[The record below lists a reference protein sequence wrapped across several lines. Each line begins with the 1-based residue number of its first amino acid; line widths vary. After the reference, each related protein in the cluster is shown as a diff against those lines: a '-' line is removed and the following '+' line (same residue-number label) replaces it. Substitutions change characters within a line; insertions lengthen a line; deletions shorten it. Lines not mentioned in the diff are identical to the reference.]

1 MTSKAAERVS
11 STKISHKLVHGQR
24 ILVKSTTGRERS
36 RLRHEAEVLGLLHL
50 SALVDML
57 ELKEE
62 DDQTLLLLLDNGPR
76 TLLWPLDMT
85 GEELLRALQRCCTAV
100 EQLHEAGWSHGSLRP
115 EHVLLGARGRPK
127 LCSLGDSQPLLHLS
141 NEKAAA
147 AIQGDVDQLAAMFAH
162 VANFQIASMSRADRW
177 RWRQQSRKLRQ
188 IAELNETSTT
198 ALTTSEL
205 ATAVGELRCRTIN
218 SFGFS
223 RRGTTRRATPAPGP
237 ARGLVTLG
245 AAAAGIALLFSAG
258 FALTASSKTPSQ
270 TDSAQAAPGL
280 PDASTSATTVP
291 ATTVPDTSLADASL
305 PDASLPD
312 ASLPATTLPDSS
324 GGGCRL
330 WPMVNKGSGQGV
342 DIDGD
347 SCPDHVEIAGQF
359 ITVDDLTYQVG
370 LPQDRLAVGDW
381 DCDGRATALLLR
393 PSTGELFEFSA
404 WAKPGETAQSEL
416 VSTIAEA
423 ADLSGERITDS
434 TAAEKISCD
443 RALVALI
450 DGSQVDPFS
459 QPAKA
464 KP

>member
-11 STKISHKLVHGQR
+11 STKISHKLIHGQR
-24 ILVKSTTGRERS
+24 ILVKSATGRERS

-50 SALVDML
+50 SALMDML

-162 VANFQIASMSRADRW
+162 VANFQIASMSRSDRW

-218 SFGFS
+218 PFGFRS
-223 RRGTTRRATPAPGP
+223 RATNRRATPAPGP

-270 TDSAQAAPGL
+270 TDSAQAAP
-280 PDASTSATTVP
+280 
-291 ATTVPDTSLADASL
+291 
-305 PDASLPD
+305 
-312 ASLPATTLPDSS
+312 TLPDSS

-423 ADLSGERITDS
+423 ADLAGERITDS

>member
-11 STKISHKLVHGQR
+11 STKISHKLLHGQR
-24 ILVKSTTGRERS
+24 ILVKSATGRERS

-162 VANFQIASMSRADRW
+162 VANFQIASMSRSDRW
-177 RWRQQSRKLRQ
+177 RWRQQSRTLRQ
-188 IAELNETSTT
+188 IAELSETSTT

-218 SFGFS
+218 PFGFRS
-223 RRGTTRRATPAPGP
+223 RATNRRATPAPGP

-270 TDSAQAAPGL
+270 TDSAQAAP
-280 PDASTSATTVP
+280 
-291 ATTVPDTSLADASL
+291 
-305 PDASLPD
+305 
-312 ASLPATTLPDSS
+312 TLPDSR

-404 WAKPGETAQSEL
+404 WAEPGETTQSEL

>member
-1 MTSKAAERVS
+1 MTLRAAERVS
-11 STKISHKLVHGQR
+11 STKISHKLIHGQR
-24 ILVKSTTGRERS
+24 ILVKSATGRERS

-100 EQLHEAGWSHGSLRP
+100 EQLHEAGWSHGSLCP

-127 LCSLGDSQPLLHLS
+127 LCSLGDSQPLLNLS

-147 AIQGDVDQLAAMFAH
+147 AIQDDVDQLAAMFAH

-188 IAELNETSTT
+188 IAELNQTSTN
-198 ALTTSEL
+198 ALTTTEL
-205 ATAVGELRCRTIN
+205 ATALGELRSRSINPLRCR
-218 SFGFS
+218 S
-223 RRGTTRRATPAPGP
+223 RATNRRATPTPGP

-258 FALTASSKTPSQ
+258 FALTASSKTPSR
-270 TDSAQAAPGL
+270 TDSAQAATTTPAPPATRL
-280 PDASTSATTVP
+280 PDAAVPATTVP
-291 ATTVPDTSLADASL
+291 ATTL
-305 PDASLPD
+305 PG
-312 ASLPATTLPDSS
+312 SS
-324 GGGCRL
+324 GGGCGL
-330 WPMVNKGSGQGV
+330 WPMVNNGSGQGV

-347 SCPDHVEIAGQF
+347 SCPDDVEIAGQF

-416 VSTIAEA
+416 VATIAEA
-423 ADLSGERITDS
+423 ADLAGERTTDS
-434 TAAEKISCD
+434 TATEKISCD

>member
-1 MTSKAAERVS
+1 MSSEAAERVS
-11 STKISHKLVHGQR
+11 SAKISHKLIHGQR
-24 ILVKSTTGRERS
+24 ILVKSATGRERS

-100 EQLHEAGWSHGSLRP
+100 EQLHTAGWSHGSLRP

-162 VANFQIASMSRADRW
+162 VANFQIASMSRSDRW

-218 SFGFS
+218 PFGFRS
-223 RRGTTRRATPAPGP
+223 RATNRRATPAPGP

-270 TDSAQAAPGL
+270 TDSAQAAP
-280 PDASTSATTVP
+280 
-291 ATTVPDTSLADASL
+291 
-305 PDASLPD
+305 
-312 ASLPATTLPDSS
+312 TLPDSS

>member
-1 MTSKAAERVS
+1 MTPKAAERVS
-11 STKISHKLVHGQR
+11 STKISHKLIHGQR
-24 ILVKSTTGRERS
+24 ILVKSATGRERS

-162 VANFQIASMSRADRW
+162 VANFQIASMSRSDRW

-270 TDSAQAAPGL
+270 TDSAQAAPRL
-280 PDASTSATTVP
+280 PDASTPATTVP
-291 ATTVPDTSLADASL
+291 ATT
-305 PDASLPD
+305 
-312 ASLPATTLPDSS
+312 LPATTLPDSS
-324 GGGCRL
+324 GGGCGL
-330 WPMVNKGSGQGV
+330 WPMLNNGSGQGI

>member
-1 MTSKAAERVS
+1 MTSEAAERVS
-11 STKISHKLVHGQR
+11 SAKISHKLIHGQR
-24 ILVKSTTGRERS
+24 ILVKSAAGRERS
-36 RLRHEAEVLGLLHL
+36 RLRHEAEVLGLLQL
-50 SALVDML
+50 SGLVDML

-100 EQLHEAGWSHGSLRP
+100 EQLHAAGWSHGSLRP

-162 VANFQIASMSRADRW
+162 VANFQIASMSRTDRW

-188 IAELNETSTT
+188 IAELNQTSTT

-205 ATAVGELRCRTIN
+205 ATAIGELRCRTI
-218 SFGFS
+218 SPLGFGRRGVS
-223 RRGTTRRATPAPGP
+223 RRPTPAPGP

-258 FALTASSKTPSQ
+258 VALTASSKTPSQ
-270 TDSAQAAPGL
+270 TDSAQAATTPPATPASTL
-280 PDASTSATTVP
+280 PDAPLP
-291 ATTVPDTSLADASL
+291 ATTATDTSL
-305 PDASLPD
+305 PDASMPD
-312 ASLPATTLPDSS
+312 DR
-324 GGGCRL
+324 GGGCGL
-330 WPMVNKGSGQGV
+330 WPMINNGSGLGL

-347 SCPDHVEIAGQF
+347 SCPDHIEIAGQF
-359 ITVDDLTYQVG
+359 ITVGDLTYQVG

-404 WAKPGETAQSEL
+404 WALPGETAQSQL
-416 VSTIAEA
+416 VSTIAQA
-423 ADLSGERITDS
+423 ADLAGVRITDS
-434 TAAEKISCD
+434 TTAGKISCD
-443 RALVALI
+443 RALVALL
-450 DGSQVDPFS
+450 DGSQVDPFL

>member
-11 STKISHKLVHGQR
+11 STKISHKLIHGQR
-24 ILVKSTTGRERS
+24 ILVKSATGRERS

-223 RRGTTRRATPAPGP
+223 RRGTTRRATPTPGP

-270 TDSAQAAPGL
+270 TDSAQAAP
-280 PDASTSATTVP
+280 
-291 ATTVPDTSLADASL
+291 
-305 PDASLPD
+305 
-312 ASLPATTLPDSS
+312 TLPDSS

>member
-1 MTSKAAERVS
+1 MTSKAAGRVS
-11 STKISHKLVHGQR
+11 STKISHKLLHGQR
-24 ILVKSTTGRERS
+24 ILVKSATGRERS

-62 DDQTLLLLLDNGPR
+62 DNQTLLLLLDNGPR

-147 AIQGDVDQLAAMFAH
+147 AIQGDADQLAAMFAH
-162 VANFQIASMSRADRW
+162 VANFQIASMSRSDRW
-177 RWRQQSRKLRQ
+177 RWRQQSRTLRQ
-188 IAELNETSTT
+188 IAELSETSTT

-205 ATAVGELRCRTIN
+205 ATAVGELRSRSIN
-218 SFGFS
+218 PLRHRS
-223 RRGTTRRATPAPGP
+223 RATNRRATPTPGP

-258 FALTASSKTPSQ
+258 FALTASSKTPSR
-270 TDSAQAAPGL
+270 TDSAQAAPRL
-280 PDASTSATTVP
+280 PATPATTLPATTLPATTVP
-291 ATTVPDTSLADASL
+291 ATALPGATL
-305 PDASLPD
+305 PDAS
-312 ASLPATTLPDSS
+312 
-324 GGGCRL
+324 GGGCGL
-330 WPMVNKGSGQGV
+330 WPMINNGSGLGV

-347 SCPDHVEIAGQF
+347 SCPDDVEIAGQF

-404 WAKPGETAQSEL
+404 WAKPGETAQSQL
-416 VSTIAEA
+416 VSTIAQA
-423 ADLSGERITDS
+423 ADLSGERIIDS

>member
-11 STKISHKLVHGQR
+11 STKISHKLIHGQR
-24 ILVKSTTGRERS
+24 ILVKSATGRERS

-162 VANFQIASMSRADRW
+162 VANFQIASMSRSDRW

-218 SFGFS
+218 PFGFRS
-223 RRGTTRRATPAPGP
+223 RATNRRATPAPGP

-270 TDSAQAAPGL
+270 TDSAQA
-280 PDASTSATTVP
+280 
-291 ATTVPDTSLADASL
+291 
-305 PDASLPD
+305 
-312 ASLPATTLPDSS
+312 ATTLPDSS

-423 ADLSGERITDS
+423 ADLAGERITDS

>member
-1 MTSKAAERVS
+1 MTSEAAERVS
-11 STKISHKLVHGQR
+11 SAKISHKLIHGQR
-24 ILVKSTTGRERS
+24 ILVKSAAGRERS
-36 RLRHEAEVLGLLHL
+36 RLRHEAEVLGLLQL
-50 SALVDML
+50 SGLVDML

-100 EQLHEAGWSHGSLRP
+100 EQLHAAGWSHGSLRP

-162 VANFQIASMSRADRW
+162 VANFQIASMSRSDRW

-188 IAELNETSTT
+188 IAELTQTSTT

-205 ATAVGELRCRTIN
+205 ATAIGELRCRTI
-218 SFGFS
+218 SPLGFGRRGVS
-223 RRGTTRRATPAPGP
+223 RRPTPAPGP

-270 TDSAQAAPGL
+270 TDSAQAATTPPATPATPASTL
-280 PDASTSATTVP
+280 PDAP
-291 ATTVPDTSLADASL
+291 
-305 PDASLPD
+305 
-312 ASLPATTLPDSS
+312 LPATTATDTSLPDTSMPDDR
-324 GGGCRL
+324 GGGCGL
-330 WPMVNKGSGQGV
+330 WPMINNGSGLGV

-347 SCPDHVEIAGQF
+347 SCPDHIEIAGQF
-359 ITVDDLTYQVG
+359 ITVGNLTYQVG

-404 WAKPGETAQSEL
+404 WALPGETAQSQL
-416 VSTIAEA
+416 VSTIAQA
-423 ADLSGERITDS
+423 ADLAGVRITDS
-434 TAAEKISCD
+434 TTAGKISCD
-443 RALVALI
+443 RALVALL
-450 DGSQVDPFS
+450 DGSQVDPFL

>member
-24 ILVKSTTGRERS
+24 ILVKSATGRERS

-50 SALVDML
+50 SAVVDML

-141 NEKAAA
+141 NEKAAS

-162 VANFQIASMSRADRW
+162 VANFQIASMSRSDRW
-177 RWRQQSRKLRQ
+177 RWRQQSRTLRQ
-188 IAELNETSTT
+188 IAELNETSTA
-198 ALTTSEL
+198 ALTTTEL
-205 ATAVGELRCRTIN
+205 ATAVGELR
-218 SFGFS
+218 S
-223 RRGTTRRATPAPGP
+223 RSISPLRRRSRATTRRATPAPGP

-270 TDSAQAAPGL
+270 TDSAQAAPWL
-280 PDASTSATTVP
+280 PDASTSATTVPATLVP

-305 PDASLPD
+305 P
-312 ASLPATTLPDSS
+312 ATKLPDSS
-324 GGGCRL
+324 GGGCGL
-330 WPMVNKGSGQGV
+330 WPMLNNGSGLGV

-381 DCDGRATALLLR
+381 NCDGRATALLLR

>member
-1 MTSKAAERVS
+1 MTSEAAERVS
-11 STKISHKLVHGQR
+11 SAKISHKLIHGQR
-24 ILVKSTTGRERS
+24 ILVKSATGRERS

-100 EQLHEAGWSHGSLRP
+100 EQLHTAGWSHGSLRP

-188 IAELNETSTT
+188 IAELNETSAT
-198 ALTTSEL
+198 ALTTNEL
-205 ATAVGELRCRTIN
+205 ATAVGELRCRTI
-218 SFGFS
+218 SPLGFGKQGVS
-223 RRGTTRRATPAPGP
+223 RRPTPAPGP

-258 FALTASSKTPSQ
+258 FALTASSKTPSR
-270 TDSAQAAPGL
+270 TDSAQAAPSL
-280 PDASTSATTVP
+280 PATTVP
-291 ATTVPDTSLADASL
+291 ASTAPEA
-305 PDASLPD
+305 
-312 ASLPATTLPDSS
+312 S
-324 GGGCRL
+324 GGGCGL
-330 WPMVNKGSGQGV
+330 WPMLNKGSGQGV

-359 ITVDDLTYQVG
+359 ITVGDLTYQVG

-393 PSTGELFEFSA
+393 PSTGELFEFLA
-404 WAKPGETAQSEL
+404 WAKPGETAQSQL
-416 VSTIAEA
+416 VSTIAQA
-423 ADLSGERITDS
+423 TDLTGERITNS
-434 TAAEKISCD
+434 TTANKISCD
-443 RALVALI
+443 RALVALL

>member
-1 MTSKAAERVS
+1 MTSKAAGRVS
-11 STKISHKLVHGQR
+11 STKISHKLIHGQR
-24 ILVKSTTGRERS
+24 ILVKSATGRERS

-177 RWRQQSRKLRQ
+177 RWRQQSRTLRQ

-205 ATAVGELRCRTIN
+205 ATAVGELRSRSIN
-218 SFGFS
+218 PLRRRS
-223 RRGTTRRATPAPGP
+223 RATNRRATPTPGP

-270 TDSAQAAPGL
+270 TDSAQAAPRL

-291 ATTVPDTSLADASL
+291 ATT
-305 PDASLPD
+305 
-312 ASLPATTLPDSS
+312 LPDSS
-324 GGGCRL
+324 GGGCGL
-330 WPMVNKGSGQGV
+330 WPMLNNGSGQGV

-347 SCPDHVEIAGQF
+347 SCPDDVEIAGQF

-404 WAKPGETAQSEL
+404 WAKPGETAQSQL
-416 VSTIAEA
+416 VSTIAQA

-443 RALVALI
+443 RALVALL

>member
-11 STKISHKLVHGQR
+11 STKISHKLIHGQR
-24 ILVKSTTGRERS
+24 ILVKSATGRERS

-162 VANFQIASMSRADRW
+162 VANFQIASMSRSDRW
-177 RWRQQSRKLRQ
+177 RWRQQSRTLRQ
-188 IAELNETSTT
+188 IAELSETSTT

-205 ATAVGELRCRTIN
+205 ATAVGELRSRSIN
-218 SFGFS
+218 PLRHRS
-223 RRGTTRRATPAPGP
+223 RATTRRTIPAPGP

-245 AAAAGIALLFSAG
+245 AAAVGIALLFSAG

-270 TDSAQAAPGL
+270 TDSAQAAPSL
-280 PDASTSATTVP
+280 PATTVP
-291 ATTVPDTSLADASL
+291 ATTA
-305 PDASLPD
+305 PDA
-312 ASLPATTLPDSS
+312 S
-324 GGGCRL
+324 GGGCGL
-330 WPMVNKGSGQGV
+330 WPMINNGSGLGV

-347 SCPDHVEIAGQF
+347 SCPDDVEIAGQF

-404 WAKPGETAQSEL
+404 WAKPGETAQSQL
-416 VSTIAEA
+416 VSTIAQA

>member
-1 MTSKAAERVS
+1 MTSEAAERAS
-11 STKISHKLVHGQR
+11 SAKISHKLIHGQR
-24 ILVKSTTGRERS
+24 ILVKSAAGRERS
-36 RLRHEAEVLGLLHL
+36 RLRHEAEVLGLLQL
-50 SALVDML
+50 SGLVEML

-100 EQLHEAGWSHGSLRP
+100 EQLHAAGWSHGSLRP

-162 VANFQIASMSRADRW
+162 VANFQIASMSRTDRW

-188 IAELNETSTT
+188 IAELTQTSTT

-205 ATAVGELRCRTIN
+205 ATAIGELRCRTI
-218 SFGFS
+218 SPLGFGRRGVS
-223 RRGTTRRATPAPGP
+223 RRPTPAPGP

-245 AAAAGIALLFSAG
+245 AAAVGIALLFSAG

-270 TDSAQAAPGL
+270 TDSAQAATTPPATPASTL
-280 PDASTSATTVP
+280 PDAPLP
-291 ATTVPDTSLADASL
+291 ATTATDTSL
-305 PDASLPD
+305 PDASMPD
-312 ASLPATTLPDSS
+312 DR
-324 GGGCRL
+324 GGGCGL
-330 WPMVNKGSGQGV
+330 WPMINNGSGLGV

-347 SCPDHVEIAGQF
+347 SCPDHIEIAGQF
-359 ITVDDLTYQVG
+359 ITVGNLTYQVG

-404 WAKPGETAQSEL
+404 WALPGETAQSQL
-416 VSTIAEA
+416 VSTIAQA
-423 ADLSGERITDS
+423 ADLAGVRIADS
-434 TAAEKISCD
+434 TTAGKISCD
-443 RALVALI
+443 RALVALL
-450 DGSQVDPFS
+450 DGSQVDPFL